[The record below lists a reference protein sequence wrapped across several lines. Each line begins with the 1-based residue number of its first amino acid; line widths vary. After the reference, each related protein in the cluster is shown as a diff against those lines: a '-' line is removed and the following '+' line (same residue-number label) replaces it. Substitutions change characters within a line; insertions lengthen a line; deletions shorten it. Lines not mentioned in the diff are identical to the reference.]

1 MEGMFV
7 PFKKAYIFTLVL
19 NPSIMKKLL
28 IFAVLIATGLS
39 VQAQAK
45 IEFKTE
51 VIDYGEV
58 KRGSDGIRVFEFT
71 NTGQSPLVITEVNS
85 TCGCTIP
92 EKPEQPIGP
101 GESGKI
107 KVKYDTQIIGPIRKT
122 ITVYSNAEVPAKS
135 VKIKGRVVE

>member
-1 MEGMFV
+1 MFV
-7 PFKKAYIFTLVL
+7 SLKKAYIFTFVL
-19 NPSIMKKLL
+19 KPNIMKKLIL
-28 IFAVLIATGLS
+28 FAVVIFAGIS

-58 KRGSDGIRVFEFT
+58 KLGSDGVRVFEFT

-101 GESGKI
+101 GQSGQI
-107 KVKYDTQIIGPIRKT
+107 KVKYDTQILGPIRKT